1 MARKIASNKA
11 EIETK
16 DEQIASFK
24 LNLECSMNLL
34 DNIKKIRARKDKKIA
49 SLESKVKNSK
59 TIDIVDLASEGI
71 ECANK
76 QPRTHQEYFQE
87 QSSHSS
93 QAKQ

>member
-1 MARKIASNKA
+1 MATKIASNKA

-16 DEQIASFK
+16 DKQIASLK
-24 LNLECSMNLL
+24 SDPECSMNLL
-34 DNIKKIRARKDKKIA
+34 DNIKKITASKDKKTA
-49 SLESKVKNSK
+49 SLESKVKISE